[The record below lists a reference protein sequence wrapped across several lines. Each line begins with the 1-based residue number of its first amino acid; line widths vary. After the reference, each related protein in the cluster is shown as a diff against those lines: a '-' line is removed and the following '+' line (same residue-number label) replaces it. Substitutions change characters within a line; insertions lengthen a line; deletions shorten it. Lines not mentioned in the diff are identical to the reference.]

1 MTDQIEI
8 QKAADGLIRIRG
20 ELSYVNVSDV
30 HQRAVNFFKNQ
41 NDVKIDL
48 GGVTHSDS
56 AGIALLV
63 EWLSDARHR
72 NQVIHFVNLP
82 KQMLKM
88 VRVSNLDQ
96 VLPIV

>member
-1 MTDQIEI
+1 MKDQIEI
-8 QKAADGLIRIRG
+8 QKTADGLIRIRG

-41 NDVKIDL
+41 NTVKIDL

-72 NQVIHFVNLP
+72 NQGIHFINLP